1 MRTVRLEISPTP
13 AHVRTARLVAVAV
26 ARQCG
31 VSESLLDEIRL
42 AVGEACSRAV
52 GLHRLHSPDELVRIE
67 FSNGGRF
74 GVSVRDAAP
83 AELAMAD
90 AAPDPLALLN
100 VTASGAAEEPVEG
113 SAQQSPASSGA
124 GPASSGPSAT
134 GAAGNEAFPEEAL
147 AAGVG
152 LALLAGLVDDV
163 EVTEAGEGHGSVVR
177 MSWPLA

>member
-52 GLHRLHSPDELVRIE
+52 GLHRLHAPDALVEIE
-67 FSNGGRF
+67 FYDEPRF
-74 GVSVRDAAP
+74 GVAVRDSAP
-83 AELAMAD
+83 AELAHMD
-90 AAPDPLALLN
+90 AGPDPFALLHDS
-100 VTASGAAEEPVEG
+100 APAPSAGAADDP
-113 SAQQSPASSGA
+113 
-124 GPASSGPSAT
+124 AT
-134 GAAGNEAFPEEAL
+134 GGGEAAGTEPFAEEAI

-163 EVTEAGEGHGSVVR
+163 EVTPAENGVGSVVR
-177 MSWPLA
+177 MSWPVAG

>member
-26 ARQCG
+26 ARQSG

-52 GLHRLHSPDELVRIE
+52 GLHRLHAPEELVSIE
-67 FSNGGRF
+67 FVSEPRF
-74 GVSVRDAAP
+74 GVAVRDFAP
-83 AELAMAD
+83 AD
-90 AAPDPLALLN
+90 LAL
-100 VTASGAAEEPVEG
+100 VDSASDPFALLHASAPTPATSDEGAADLEP
-113 SAQQSPASSGA
+113 
-124 GPASSGPSAT
+124 
-134 GAAGNEAFPEEAL
+134 AADPFSEEAL

-163 EVTEAGEGHGSVVR
+163 EVIPAQDGNGSVVR
-177 MSWPLA
+177 MSWPVG

>member
-31 VSESLLDEIRL
+31 VDEGLLDEIRL

-52 GLHRLHSPDELVRIE
+52 GLHRLHSRTELVEIE
-67 FSNGGRF
+67 FSNGPRF
-74 GVSVRDAAP
+74 SVAVRDAAP
-83 AELAMAD
+83 SESDVTAT
-90 AAPDPLALLN
+90 APDPLALL
-100 VTASGAAEEPVEG
+100 GAAASEEPG
-113 SAQQSPASSGA
+113 RGHSAEPLAGMLNEPAEPFS
-124 GPASSGPSAT
+124 
-134 GAAGNEAFPEEAL
+134 EEAL

-163 EVTEAGEGHGSVVR
+163 EVAPAADGKGSVVR
-177 MSWPLA
+177 MSWPINER

>member
-26 ARQCG
+26 ARQSG

-52 GLHRLHSPDELVRIE
+52 GLHRLHAPGELVTIE
-67 FSNGGRF
+67 FVGEPRF
-74 GVSVRDAAP
+74 GVAVRDFAP
-83 AELAMAD
+83 AELAAVD
-90 AAPDPLALLN
+90 ASPDPFALLH
-100 VTASGAAEEPVEG
+100 ASAPA
-113 SAQQSPASSGA
+113 PASA
-124 GPASSGPSAT
+124 EDAT
-134 GAAGNEAFPEEAL
+134 GEPEPATEPFSEEAL

-163 EVTEAGEGHGSVVR
+163 EVIAVEDGSGSIVR
-177 MSWPLA
+177 MSWPVG

>member
-26 ARQCG
+26 ARQSG

-52 GLHRLHSPDELVRIE
+52 GLHRLHAPGALVSIE
-67 FSNGGRF
+67 FVGEPRF
-74 GVSVRDAAP
+74 GVAVRDFAP
-83 AELAMAD
+83 AELAHVD
-90 AAPDPLALLN
+90 TTDPFALLH
-100 VTASGAAEEPVEG
+100 ASAPAPATGEG
-113 SAQQSPASSGA
+113 SAVPDPEPATEPFS
-124 GPASSGPSAT
+124 
-134 GAAGNEAFPEEAL
+134 EEAL

-163 EVTEAGEGHGSVVR
+163 EVTPADDGSGSIVR
-177 MSWPLA
+177 MSWPVG